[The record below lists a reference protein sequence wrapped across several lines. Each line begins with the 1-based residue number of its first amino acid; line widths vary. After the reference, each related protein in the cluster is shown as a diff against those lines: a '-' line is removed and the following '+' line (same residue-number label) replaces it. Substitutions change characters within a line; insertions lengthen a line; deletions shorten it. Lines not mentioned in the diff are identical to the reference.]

1 MNKAKYYLGICAVLN
16 MTIELCLTF
25 FFSFYGFWGIWL
37 TFFRVDLSMLKQNI
51 KCYPSYM

>member
-37 TFFRVDLSMLKQNI
+37 SFFRVDLSMLKQNI